1 MRTRRPADDD
11 GADDPDLESE
21 AESPPTPAPRRA
33 HRRPPQR
40 VRAAPKAWSI
50 EGDDPTQDAPAEPV
64 VDDEGDSPGWF
75 HRTKRPVF
83 YRARDAWWFEP
94 LVALMIVVVLLA
106 GLYAYTQNWPP
117 MYVVESE
124 SMQHGTNDQVG
135 LINTGDLVLAQQIAT
150 TSIVPYVV
158 GMQTGFSTYGE
169 YGDVLLYH
177 PDGDT
182 GPSPIIHRALT
193 FLTYEPNGTFSDSEL
208 NGLPCGHVANRVF
221 LTSTPTGC
229 GTTGLR
235 GTLELFGIGWQSV
248 SVNITLSDV
257 GPHSGFV
264 TMGDNNIQPGTRT
277 GDEDQ
282 PGLSQLVEPGWIVG
296 VARGMVP
303 WVGAVKLLLSG
314 TASEVPPQSWQFL
327 GLSIVA
333 LFAIGFGVHYA
344 LRAEGI
350 EDGRRKALEEEEAA
364 EPSRPSRLGGLRGWF
379 SRSDADVE
387 TDDADAEPTDE
398 PISRRKRP
406 SPSHSASSGGRPRP
420 SVRKGPSGKKVH
432 RSRPPGGDADD
443 GEL

>member
-1 MRTRRPADDD
+1 MD
-11 GADDPDLESE
+11 
-21 AESPPTPAPRRA
+21 
-33 HRRPPQR
+33 
-40 VRAAPKAWSI
+40 
-50 EGDDPTQDAPAEPV
+50 GDDPEIDAPTEPE
-64 VDDEGDSPGWF
+64 DEESPGWF

-94 LVALMIVVVLLA
+94 LIALMIIVVLLA
-106 GLYAYTQNWPP
+106 GLFAYTQNWPP

-135 LINTGDLVLAQQIAT
+135 LINTGDLVLAQQVPT
-150 TSIVPYVV
+150 SSIVPYVI

-177 PDGDT
+177 PDGNA
-182 GPSPIIHRALT
+182 GPAPIIHRAIT
-193 FLTYEPNGTFSDSEL
+193 FLTYEPNGTFSDPEL
-208 NGLPCGHVANRVF
+208 NGLPCGHATNRVF

-248 SVNITLSDV
+248 SVNVSLSDV
-257 GPHSGFV
+257 GQHSGFV
-264 TMGDNNIQPGTRT
+264 TMGDNNIDPGTST

-282 PGLSQLVEPGWIVG
+282 PGLSELVEPGWIVG

-333 LFAIGFGVHYA
+333 LFAIGFAVHYA

-350 EDGRRKALEEEEAA
+350 EDVRRKALEEEEAA
-364 EPSRPSRLGGLRGWF
+364 ESSRPSRLGGFRGWF
-379 SRSDADVE
+379 ARSE
-387 TDDADAEPTDE
+387 SDDAAEDPEAEADG
-398 PISRRKRP
+398 PKPRRKRP
-406 SPSHSASSGGRPRP
+406 SPSHAAPSGGRPRP
-420 SVRKGPSGKKVH
+420 SVRKAPPEKKSH
-432 RSRPPGGDADD
+432 RGRPPGGDADE
-443 GEL
+443 EL